1 MQTTPSTTATAPQAA
16 PAPASAS
23 PSADV
28 AESRATTFQAVEGG
42 ETRSGEVLLVEAY
55 AVLWVILFAWLA
67 LMWRKQARLNA
78 RIEELDRALDRAVAA
93 QAHAQGGVA
102 SAEGKGK

>member
-55 AVLWVILFAWLA
+55 AALWVILFAWLA

-93 QAHAQGGVA
+93 QGQGGVA